1 MSKGTGRDR
10 AAVWDM
16 VQMIEEIEAATAG
29 FSFEDFERS
38 LVVRRAVER
47 NIEILGEAASRVSLS
62 LRGRFP
68 MVDWRRIIGMRN
80 IVIHRYDEVDVETLW
95 AVVVG
100 SLEDLKGQLLVI
112 LSSLG
117 DSGEL

>member
-68 MVDWRRIIGMRN
+68 MVDWRRMIGMRN
-80 IVIHRYDEVDVETLW
+80 IVIAGTIVERL
-95 AVVVG
+95 AMAM
-100 SLEDLKGQLLVI
+100 
-112 LSSLG
+112 
-117 DSGEL
+117 GELRSLQDLLARE